1 MNIQIQAHLLYLIK
15 PSLAL
20 LAFTYIS
27 SVNSVHA
34 EEVETQ
40 KTVLPTLKIQEKTK
54 QTKTPYIIET
64 RVQGSQEQP
73 NVIYITPWQENEKA
87 VSIQGQSLR
96 VLLPQLAPIN
106 PKYFKKQLINYYQK
120 QAVNER

>member
-1 MNIQIQAHLLYLIK
+1 MNIQIKAHLLYLIK

-27 SVNSVHA
+27 CVNSVHA

-40 KTVLPTLKIQEKTK
+40 KTVLPTLKIPEKTK
-54 QTKTPYIIET
+54 QTNTLYIIET

-106 PKYFKKQLINYYQK
+106 PKHFKKQLINYYQK

>member
-40 KTVLPTLKIQEKTK
+40 KTVLPTLKIPEKTK
-54 QTKTPYIIET
+54 QTNTLYIIET

-106 PKYFKKQLINYYQK
+106 PKHFKKQLINYYQK

>member
-1 MNIQIQAHLLYLIK
+1 MNILIQDHMLYLFK
-15 PSLAL
+15 SSLAL
-20 LAFTYIS
+20 LVFIYMTCA
-27 SVNSVHA
+27 NSLYA
-34 EEVETQ
+34 EEVEI
-40 KTVLPTLKIQEKTK
+40 KKISAPSLKIKEKPK

-106 PKYFKKQLINYYQK
+106 PKNFKKKLYNYYQK
-120 QAVNER
+120 QTIIEH

>member
-40 KTVLPTLKIQEKTK
+40 KTVLPTLKIPEKTK
-54 QTKTPYIIET
+54 QTKTLYIIET